1 VVTSDL
7 HGFRL
12 VFFLT
17 SGWPMCSTIEQLE
30 DQPSAHTYQATVLM
44 TAGSTEHGADFSDI
58 QYGDIVSAMF
68 QYTVPSRIAEYS
80 VRERVF
86 SLGDDIM

>member
-1 VVTSDL
+1 
-7 HGFRL
+7 
-12 VFFLT
+12 
-17 SGWPMCSTIEQLE
+17 
-30 DQPSAHTYQATVLM
+30 M